1 MSYFS
6 LRKREPDPEPDEVE
20 VELEDAEEAAEQPNE
35 QAEQQEGE
43 QSDGKPAGP
52 FLTGLF
58 GPGKWL
64 AARLGAGWAWGV
76 HVVAVWA
83 IGFYGGWIAAGV
95 LLVWLFAVLA
105 FVPREYLERL
115 AKRIEERGA
124 DPDDEAPE
132 DEPLGPGEGLARWL
146 LDTIG
151 ERPGIHVRE
160 LYPAMRELP
169 GQEARTDADLK
180 ALLRAFRVPV
190 HRSLRIGRIAGRSGV
205 RREDVEALLPSR
217 GEWRGDFTVNAG
229 QGADS
234 PPLSA
239 GGEGV
244 ETARTG
250 LLRGILEA
258 RKDGPRRVR

>member
-115 AKRIEERGA
+115 AKRIEERGT
-124 DPDDEAPE
+124 DEDQEA
-132 DEPLGPGEGLARWL
+132 
-146 LDTIG
+146 G
-151 ERPGIHVRE
+151 ERP
-160 LYPAMRELP
+160 PD
-169 GQEARTDADLK
+169 ARTPGSRDGALLLLHTVLGDAPGVHLRTVLDYLQEHGQWEGKEVADLRK
-180 ALLRAFRVPV
+180 HLEALGIPVRPKVKVNGTPTRGVLRAD
-190 HRSLRIGRIAGRSGV
+190 L
-205 RREDVEALLPSR
+205 EALPPIEETPPSP
-217 GEWRGDFTVNAG
+217 AP
-229 QGADS
+229 S
-234 PPLSA
+234 PA
-239 GGEGV
+239 V
-244 ETARTG
+244 
-250 LLRGILEA
+250 
-258 RKDGPRRVR
+258 